1 MPGAFADP
9 EALVGALDGATAKG
23 ETVPKPLRNPKR

>member
-9 EALVGALDGATAKG
+9 EALVGVPMGQVPSAAAPAANG
-23 ETVPKPLRNPKR
+23 EAVP

>member
-9 EALVGALDGATAKG
+9 EALVGASDGATAKG